1 MKSLRSIS
9 RQLRANLLSACL
21 AVTPFSTALAVD
33 GVLMQGGGVQ
43 VTTQDVLQELAGQGE
58 TLRAQLFAD
67 PDMLRNVV
75 DTIYLRRAFAAQAQ
89 DQGLD
94 EQPEIQQQLQTLRD
108 NLLAQ
113 AMVHDISAA
122 ATPQADAVE
131 RLARASYKAEPER
144 FNAPQRTHARHI
156 LVRGTDEA
164 AHQQALQLLQQI
176 KDGASFEALA
186 KAHSADPGS
195 ARKGGDLGSFTAGKM
210 VPAFEQAV
218 DALRN
223 PGDLSE
229 PVKTQFGWHIIRLEQ
244 RVPAKA
250 RSYDEARDELYAE
263 IIGKAQ
269 KQAQQQAIQR
279 LRAQAQ
285 GDEALLQ
292 AFVAAE
298 KTKLPTVDFSKI
310 PAK

>member
-9 RQLRANLLSACL
+9 RQLRASLLSACL

-67 PDMLRNVV
+67 
-75 DTIYLRRAFAAQAQ
+75 
-89 DQGLD
+89 QGLD
-94 EQPEIQQQLQTLRD
+94 KQPEIQQQLQTLRD

-298 KTKLPTVDFSKI
+298 KTKLPAVDFSKI